1 MTSKLHT
8 KIFHGQLYKQAPLE
22 VQEIVETAP
31 QSSFLAWGL
40 PPRDPTPSNSNTG
53 FPITSENGIGL
64 KIPSYWRKWD
74 PPGDCIPMNIDH
86 GFPLKGCQ
94 RLAQGKPPRFHK
106 TSNGAHLKKTGRAT
120 TLKTAG
126 GEQAPFCQCLS
137 QKSGKTKMIQEC
149 MVRHAGAATMMGH
162 SWGALRRYIQ

>member
-106 TSNGAHLKKTGRAT
+106 TSNGTHKKKLDALLPKKQLAVNKHLFVSVWAKNR
-120 TLKTAG
+120 
-126 GEQAPFCQCLS
+126 
-137 QKSGKTKMIQEC
+137 
-149 MVRHAGAATMMGH
+149 VRPKWYRSA
-162 SWGALRRYIQ
+162 W